1 MGLLKCRCHR
11 LFPGLPH
18 RVETSLNLPS
28 GAKPSIPEC
37 IGGVEWL
44 ALGIIM
50 VLGGRDPLIN
60 QMLNSPFGITL
71 GMLGGE
77 SLKLLRGH
85 ILRPLPQGIILIHP
99 KRPSRARRIG
109 VVGRFLLRRRIGL
122 RIPRIIIITVRH

>member
-44 ALGIIM
+44 ALSIIM
-50 VLGGRDPLIN
+50 VFGRWNPRIH
-60 QMLNSPFGITL
+60 QMLNSPFGVPL
-71 GMLGGE
+71 RVLRRE
-77 SLKLLRGH
+77 PLKLLRGH
-85 ILRPLPQGIILIHP
+85 ILRPLPQGIILI
-99 KRPSRARRIG
+99 
-109 VVGRFLLRRRIGL
+109 
-122 RIPRIIIITVRH
+122 